1 MSVERSELKVKGSA
15 PRGGR
20 LPPPARVPRRGVREV
35 ASGRVAAHVDGAM
48 SPPSALFTLSPSPL
62 PLDEALLDE
71 ITRRIVA
78 ACRPR
83 RIILFGSRAR
93 GDHRPD
99 SDVDLFVEME
109 TDDPPPERDFKIR
122 SLFPERRW
130 GLDLLVYTPRETA
143 ARCDSLVSLIPLIST
158 EGRVLY
164 ERRAS

>member
-1 MSVERSELKVKGSA
+1 
-15 PRGGR
+15 
-20 LPPPARVPRRGVREV
+20 
-35 ASGRVAAHVDGAM
+35 M
-48 SPPSALFTLSPSPL
+48 SPPSATL
-62 PLDEALLDE
+62 PLSLQPPSVDEALLGE

-83 RIILFGSRAR
+83 RIVLFGSRAR

-109 TDDPPPERDFKIR
+109 TDDPPAERDFKIR

-143 ARCDSLVSLIPLIST
+143 ARRGSLVSLVPHVAA
-158 EGRVLY
+158 EGQVLY
-164 ERRAS
+164 ERRTG